1 MAPTKY
7 DNPLAIEEVGMNHPD
22 VRVCLLYFAWPWV
35 CEMVMLMLKYSNL
48 LYGMLGAVPGLS
60 RGVHRAPLYG
70 RHGPL

>member
-22 VRVCLLYFAWPWV
+22 VRICLLYFAWPWV

-60 RGVHRAPLYG
+60 
-70 RHGPL
+70 